1 VDARYCL
8 IVPNDHSSS
17 LSQHVSYLCEML
29 NIALFSNLAVRRRK
43 GEEGDISS
51 CNLNNIGIFFS
62 LSSFEFEK
70 MEQNMLWEALDFLVR
85 PEYISRIDIRY

>member
-1 VDARYCL
+1 MDARYCL

-17 LSQHVSYLCEML
+17 LSQHVTYLCEML
-29 NIALFSNLAVRRRK
+29 NIALFSNLGVRRRM
-43 GEEGDISS
+43 GEEGDIYS
-51 CNLNNIGIFFS
+51 CNLDNIGIFFS

>member
-1 VDARYCL
+1 
-8 IVPNDHSSS
+8 
-17 LSQHVSYLCEML
+17 ML

-43 GEEGDISS
+43 GEEGDIYS
-51 CNLNNIGIFFS
+51 CKLNNIGIFFS
-62 LSSFEFEK
+62 LSFFAFEN

>member
-8 IVPNDHSSS
+8 VAPNDHSSS

-29 NIALFSNLAVRRRK
+29 YIALFSNLAVRRRK

-51 CNLNNIGIFFS
+51 CNLDNIGIFFS
-62 LSSFEFEK
+62 LSSFAFEN
-70 MEQNMLWEALDFLVR
+70 MEQNTLWEALDFLVR

>member
-1 VDARYCL
+1 MGARYCL
-8 IVPNDHSSS
+8 VVPNDHSSS

-29 NIALFSNLAVRRRK
+29 NIALFYNLAVRRRK
-43 GEEGDISS
+43 GEEGDIYS

-62 LSSFEFEK
+62 LSFFAFEN